1 MVQNDIDTDSRTYP
15 LALTNLAQVRCIV
28 VGGGAVAERKVRDLL
43 AGGAK
48 PRVISPTLTDA
59 LAVWRE
65 SGRIEHLARPYR
77 AGDLDGAFLTIAA
90 TDDRG
95 VNATIA
101 TEAVRLGILSNIAD
115 DPAAGNFHT
124 VAAVRRG
131 DLLLSVS
138 TGGDSP
144 ALTARIRRELE
155 ARYGDEYARLL
166 RLLRALR
173 DGPARDLPPERRVR
187 LWRRLS
193 SESMLAWLRDGED
206 TRAENYAWQQLA
218 LLADE
223 ADTEAGRPGDKEPAA

>member
-1 MVQNDIDTDSRTYP
+1 MVQNDMDSDSRIYP
-15 LALTNLAQVRCIV
+15 LALTNLARVRCVV

-48 PRVISPTLTDA
+48 PRVISQTLTDV

-65 SGRIEHLARPYR
+65 AGRIEHLARPYR
-77 AGDLDGAFLTIAA
+77 AGDLDGAFLAIAA
-90 TDDRG
+90 TDDRA
-95 VNATIA
+95 VNATLA
-101 TEAVRLGILSNIAD
+101 AEAARLGILANVAD

-166 RLLRALR
+166 QLLRALR

-187 LWRRLS
+187 LWRRLA
-193 SESMLAWLRDGED
+193 SEVMLAWLRDGED
-206 TRAENYAWQQLA
+206 TRAENYAREQLA

-223 ADTEAGRPGDKEPAA
+223 DDEETRRHGDMERAV